1 MSKLEPLYPYFRPYR
16 RQLILGL
23 VCVAL
28 SSLISMLG
36 PIVIGVAID
45 ALWADVSH
53 RMLLVYGAAVVG
65 VAAGAA
71 GFRYL
76 QRIYLVTMSRHI
88 QFDLL
93 GSFLG
98 HLGRLHPGFY
108 QEKSTGDLMARA
120 TNDVEAVRLLCGP
133 AIMYGANT
141 VFTATAAIACMIF
154 IHPGLTLMSVATLP
168 LVAVVTKVFGAK
180 IHVLFERVQEQV
192 STLTT
197 RVQENLAG
205 ARVVRAYAQEAS
217 EQDRFADDNREYVD
231 RNRSL
236 ILWQSAFSPM
246 LHLVIGVGMV
256 AVLLYGGVLLIG
268 GQITLGQFVMFN
280 MFFGIL
286 VWPMIAIGWVI
297 NLFQRAT
304 ASLGRIQAILDTE
317 PAIRDHPSAV
327 PVERI
332 DGAIRFRDLS
342 FAYDPGRPPALA
354 DLDLEVAAGE
364 TVAIVGRTGAG
375 KSTLLSLIPRLVDP
389 PADSLDV
396 DGVDIRRIPLATLRG
411 AIGMVPQETFLFS
424 TTMGDNI
431 AFGRP
436 QSTAGEI
443 LRAADLAGLD
453 IDADAFPKG
462 LDTVV
467 GERGIT
473 LSGGQKQRVA
483 LARALIRDPRIL
495 LLDDSLSAVD
505 TETEERIL
513 QNLRTV
519 FSGRT
524 VFFVTHRVSAAQ
536 MADLIVVLDHG
547 RIAERG
553 SHRQLLEHGGLYAD
567 LHQRQQLEEQLA
579 AAV

>member
-1 MSKLEPLYPYFRPYR
+1 MNKLEPLYPYFRPYR
-16 RQLILGL
+16 RQLNLGL

-28 SSLISMLG
+28 SSLIGMAA
-36 PIVIGVAID
+36 PILIGVAID
-45 ALWADVSH
+45 ALWTEISP
-53 RMLLVYGAAVVG
+53 RMLLIYGVTVVG
-65 VAAGAA
+65 VAAVTGA
-71 GFRYL
+71 FRYL
-76 QRIYLVTMSRHI
+76 QRIYLVTMSRQI

-93 GSFLG
+93 KAFLG
-98 HLGRLHPGFY
+98 HLGKLHPGFY

-120 TNDVEAVRLLCGP
+120 TNDVEAVRMLCGP

-141 VFTATAAIACMIF
+141 VFTATAAIACMLF

-180 IHVLFERVQEQV
+180 IHVLFERVQDQF

-205 ARVVRAYAQEAS
+205 ARVVRAYVQEAS
-217 EQDRFADDNREYVD
+217 EEDRFAVDNQEYVD
-231 RNRSL
+231 RNKLL

-246 LHLVIGVGMV
+246 LHLVIAVGMV
-256 AVLLYGGVLLIG
+256 AVLFYGGVLLIG
-268 GQITLGQFVMFN
+268 GEITLGEFVTFN

-286 VWPMIAIGWVI
+286 VWPMMAIGWVI

-327 PVERI
+327 PVETV
-332 DGAIRFRDLS
+332 DGAVRFRDLS
-342 FAYDPGRPPALA
+342 FAYEPDRPVLA
-354 DLDLEVAAGE
+354 DIDLDVGAGV
-364 TVAIVGRTGAG
+364 TVAVVGRTGSG

-389 PADSLDV
+389 PEDRLLLDGI
-396 DGVDIRRIPLATLRG
+396 DLRRVPLATLRG

-424 TTMGDNI
+424 TTMRDNI

-436 QSTAGEI
+436 QSSDEEI
-443 LRAADLAGLD
+443 HRAADLAGLD
-453 IDADAFPKG
+453 IDADTFPKG
-462 LDTVV
+462 LDTIV

-483 LARALIRDPRIL
+483 LARALIREPRIL
-495 LLDDSLSAVD
+495 LLDDCLSAVD

-536 MADLIVVLDHG
+536 MADLIIVLDHG

-553 SHRQLLEHGGLYAD
+553 SHRQLLDHDGLYAG
-567 LHQRQQLEEQLA
+567 LYQRQRLEEQLA